1 MFLLC
6 PTSAIVVDTGLYL
19 ALHGLSDF
27 GNVVDT
33 GLKQE
38 LHGFYF
44 IFWVFYAAFCLLAYL
59 CGFTSRLN

>member
-27 GNVVDT
+27 GNVVDI

-38 LHGFYF
+38 SMDSILYF
-44 IFWVFYAAFCLLAYL
+44 GCFMQHSVCWLVCVVLLL
-59 CGFTSRLN
+59 G